1 MFSLTLTKV
10 LLTSL
15 GCGLAVKQVAYGGV
29 FLIHTPSFYFYFYF
43 GCCYCCYI
51 TSVLRFS
58 FNPGFDIFM
67 GIGVPIE
74 SVFSDHKENVTFP
87 VRGF

>member
-29 FLIHTPSFYFYFYF
+29 FLIRTPLISSFLILQFLFI
-43 GCCYCCYI
+43 CIVLCYP
-51 TSVLRFS
+51 RFIVDS
-58 FNPGFDIFM
+58 SIFRS
-67 GIGVPIE
+67 IGPYDWFFRI
-74 SVFSDHKENVTFP
+74 
-87 VRGF
+87 

>member
-29 FLIHTPSFYFYFYF
+29 FLIRTPSFDFIF
-43 GCCYCCYI
+43 
-51 TSVLRFS
+51 LL
-58 FNPGFDIFM
+58 DIV
-67 GIGVPIE
+67 IYSE
-74 SVFSDHKENVTFP
+74 
-87 VRGF
+87 

>member
-29 FLIHTPSFYFYFYF
+29 FLIRTPSSDFLFFNSNVPYRVLYTFD
-43 GCCYCCYI
+43 
-51 TSVLRFS
+51 SVLDWILSCIQVSLLHFR
-58 FNPGFDIFM
+58 
-67 GIGVPIE
+67 
-74 SVFSDHKENVTFP
+74 
-87 VRGF
+87 

>member
-29 FLIHTPSFYFYFYF
+29 FLIRTPLISSFLIIQFLLFCLYH
-43 GCCYCCYI
+43 
-51 TSVLRFS
+51 
-58 FNPGFDIFM
+58 
-67 GIGVPIE
+67 
-74 SVFSDHKENVTFP
+74 VFA
-87 VRGF
+87 